1 MELEKTKLMNDL
13 LDLYGALLTNNQL
26 EIMEYY
32 YMDDLSLSEIGEN
45 LNISRSAVHDAI
57 KKSTNLLLS
66 YEEKLKLLEKENKK
80 INLINEANKLS
91 KEDLIEELKKLWEE
105 SYGV

>member
-13 LDLYGALLTNNQL
+13 LDLYGVLLTENQL

-45 LNISRSAVHDAI
+45 LNITRSAVHDAI
-57 KKSTNLLLS
+57 KKSTNLLFA

-80 INLINEANKLS
+80 KELLTKVEELS
-91 KEDLIEELKKLWEE
+91 KEDLINEIEKL
-105 SYGV
+105 

>member
-13 LDLYGALLTNNQL
+13 LDLYGKLLTDNQL

-45 LNISRSAVHDAI
+45 LNITRSAVFDAI
-57 KKSTNLLLS
+57 KKSTNALLM
-66 YEEKLKLLEKENKK
+66 YEEKLNLLEKENKK
-80 INLINEANKLS
+80 RDLLKRINELS
-91 KEDLIEELKKLWEE
+91 KEELIIEIERL
-105 SYGV
+105 

>member
-13 LDLYGALLTNNQL
+13 IDLYGVLLTDNQL

-45 LNISRSAVHDAI
+45 LGVTRSAVYDTI
-57 KKSTNLLLS
+57 KKSNNLLLN
-66 YEEKLKLLEKENKK
+66 YENKLKLLEKENKLNS
-80 INLINEANKLS
+80 IIEMAN
-91 KEDLIEELKKLWEE
+91 DLTKEELISKIKEM
-105 SYGV
+105 

>member
-13 LDLYGALLTNNQL
+13 IDLYGVLLTENQL

-45 LNISRSAVHDAI
+45 LSITRSAVHDAI
-57 KKSTNLLLS
+57 KKSTALLLE

-80 INLINEANKLS
+80 NELLLRAKELS
-91 KEDLIEELKKLWEE
+91 KQDLIMEIENL
-105 SYGV
+105 

>member
-13 LDLYGALLTNNQL
+13 IDLYGVLLTENQL

-45 LNISRSAVHDAI
+45 LNITRSAVYDAI

-66 YEEKLKLLEKENKK
+66 YEDKLKLLEKENKM
-80 INLINEANKLS
+80 NDLIKVANELS
-91 KEDLIEELKKLWEE
+91 KEELIEKIKEL
-105 SYGV
+105 

>member
-13 LDLYGALLTNNQL
+13 LDLYGVLLTKNQL
-26 EIMEYY
+26 DIMEYY

-45 LNISRSAVHDAI
+45 LSITRSAVHDAI
-57 KKSTNLLLS
+57 KKSTTLLLE

-80 INLINEANKLS
+80 NELLLKVNELS
-91 KEDLIEELKKLWEE
+91 KEDLIKEIENL
-105 SYGV
+105 